1 VKRPRASRSY
11 ALCVVPYRSVV
22 IASTGIC
29 SIESKPAEH
38 FGQCQRWRMCV
49 PARLVGGDQF
59 FVAANAT
66 YSKRGTAMPRCF
78 HQKAPKDIDA
88 TTISAVRFNTTRL
101 IQALMGERSS
111 LSSATIANKSLSP
124 SRPCAAVIP
133 IAVRDVECSGVQR
146 HGRIPLS

>member
-1 VKRPRASRSY
+1 MRRSIPIRRHRLDRNLLDRLEAGRALRTMPKMTDVR
-11 ALCVVPYRSVV
+11 AGSV
-22 IASTGIC
+22 
-29 SIESKPAEH
+29 
-38 FGQCQRWRMCV
+38 F
-49 PARLVGGDQF
+49 RLVGGDQF

-101 IQALMGERSS
+101 IQALMGKRSS